1 LWRST
6 QVFGR
11 LFTPIHKAGSTKT
24 EAISK
29 KLSFLIRPPGSNFP
43 FHAASLL
50 LIHHRHKK
58 KSRFPR
64 SWRGFWVETAGS
76 FPVDAAAARA
86 GTTFVDFVPCVTL
99 DHQMNL
105 TLLLA
110 PCTLYLSH
118 TPIPKGD

>member
-29 KLSFLIRPPGSNFP
+29 KLSFFIRPPGSNFP

-64 SWRGFWVETAGS
+64 SWRGFWVEQ
-76 FPVDAAAARA
+76 PAASRSMQLPLEPARPSWA
-86 GTTFVDFVPCVTL
+86 
-99 DHQMNL
+99 
-105 TLLLA
+105 
-110 PCTLYLSH
+110 LYLV
-118 TPIPKGD
+118 